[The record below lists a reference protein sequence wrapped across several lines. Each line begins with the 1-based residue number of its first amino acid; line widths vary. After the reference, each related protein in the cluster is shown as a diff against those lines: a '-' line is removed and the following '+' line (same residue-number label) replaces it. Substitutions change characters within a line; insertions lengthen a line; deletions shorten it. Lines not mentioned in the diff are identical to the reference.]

1 MQEQGKIFVA
11 AALAAG
17 GALLLSRQMRSMSPA
32 SAWVAERAIEG
43 EGRRRPGGLG
53 AVAALTIGG
62 LLLSRQLK
70 KARQL
75 GFQSTVNESIEVEV
89 PLSTAYN
96 QWIQFE
102 EFPRFMESVQEVT
115 RLDNTHLHWRAN
127 FAGKTKEWDAEITEQ
142 IPDERIA
149 WRSTGGVSNAGVV
162 RANAWRDTDFDT
174 RPQNAHKP
182 TGKIVDG
189 RWLPVGAMVKDL
201 DLLKLER
208 GTGARRI
215 LKNVGDRFAPGRE
228 PRPSQIGLPQPSDI

>member
-17 GALLLSRQMRSMSPA
+17 GALLLSRRMRSMRPA

-43 EGRRRPGGLG
+43 EGRRRPGRLG

-62 LLLSRQLK
+62 LLLSRQLR

-89 PLSTAYN
+89 PLSAAYN

-162 RANAWRDTDFDT
+162 TFNRIADNRTRVVLHMHYKPETALETIGDTVGVVKLAAKGNLKRFKNLIEGRGAETGAWRETVT
-174 RPQNAHKP
+174 QH
-182 TGKIVDG
+182 
-189 RWLPVGAMVKDL
+189 
-201 DLLKLER
+201 
-208 GTGARRI
+208 
-215 LKNVGDRFAPGRE
+215 
-228 PRPSQIGLPQPSDI
+228 